1 MNKNKES
8 QNFLNIPHPEL
19 PVLFISAA
27 GDQEGKS
34 SVTIGFFNGEVEDI
48 LREVAPR
55 ANRKEPSYKADYEVD
70 VTYYPVGQTQEI
82 QKTIELWRGY
92 TDTEVK
98 YISSSSTKP
107 ANALSVLVHMWQA
120 RNKDAISGFL
130 KCLKPG
136 TRYDRKE
143 RFFHPHD
150 EFINI
155 QKKLY

>member
-8 QNFLNIPHPEL
+8 QNLLNIPHPEL

-27 GDQEGKS
+27 SDQEGKS
-34 SVTIGFFNGEVEDI
+34 SMTLGFFNGEVEDI

-82 QKTIELWRGY
+82 QKTIELWKGY

-98 YISSSSTKP
+98 YIFPSSTKS
-107 ANALSVLVHMWQA
+107 ANTLSVLAHMWQA
-120 RNKDAISGFL
+120 RNKDAIGEFL
-130 KCLKPG
+130 KGLKSE
-136 TRYDRKE
+136 TKYERKE
-143 RFFHPHD
+143 GFFPPRD
-150 EFINI
+150 EFIVI
-155 QKKLY
+155 QL